1 MATAGLLAVLLR
13 VDVGVLVPGLRRG
26 WDDGVPDDCFRG
38 RRKRRLGREGR
49 SHVDKDLLG
58 VPGEEGCE
66 ICRREGQYEC
76 VAYGLR
82 MMGQTDQSRGRI

>member
-1 MATAGLLAVLLR
+1 MATAGLLAILLR

-66 ICRREGQYEC
+66 ICKRVVMLEARVFSKGKG
-76 VAYGLR
+76 VAY
-82 MMGQTDQSRGRI
+82 QSRGRT